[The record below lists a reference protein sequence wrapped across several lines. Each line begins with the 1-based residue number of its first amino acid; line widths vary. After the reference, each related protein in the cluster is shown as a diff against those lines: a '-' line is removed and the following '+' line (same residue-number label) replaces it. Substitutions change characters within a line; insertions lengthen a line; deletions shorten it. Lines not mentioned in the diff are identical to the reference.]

1 MSKRFLLTL
10 ILSGVTAL
18 VMSGCVADA
27 DIEVRD
33 EYGRPPP
40 HLAALGNSPD
50 IARLLID
57 SGANID
63 ALAALY
69 NVRMLI
75 DSGADIEG
83 KDRGGPGNLHSGISG
98 IAA

>member
-33 EYGRPPP
+33 EYGRTPL

-63 ALAALY
+63 ALAALG
-69 NVRMLI
+69 NSLEVAQMLI
-75 DSGADIEG
+75 DSGANIDA
-83 KDRGGPGNLHSGISG
+83 KDNAGETALHF
-98 IAA
+98 AA